1 MPRIKRT
8 ARKQPMEDVVYEEP
22 PQDHRLGKYFK
33 TLDDLN
39 GYMLTFSDH
48 KEIPPRYLEISLIA
62 SQNFNSLAKI
72 LDDQGL
78 MYFVEIRDRY
88 YPDLVGI
95 AYSTLSIVFNEEN
108 KEEFMFK
115 FKFFKK
121 EYELDCH
128 TLASIWNLQYLG
140 SLFDGKHALE
150 SWGPHIKQH
159 AYHLFNIQRQSRK
172 KLSCSVFNTEMKVLH
187 YILNY
192 VLMPR
197 AHGHGHVT
205 DDDHFIMYAM
215 VNEVTINWN
224 YFIVQHMLRFK
235 KGQSSIGF
243 GIDLSEEVSKTL
255 VNSSVIDIR
264 TLHHMGRAMEDQ
276 GQEEEAPQAHQAP
289 QAPQAS
295 HEPQVGPSQQSSMLD
310 LMHVLQRIEQTQ
322 DRMDRQ
328 FQSVDRRLHRI
339 ELYLEIEEDEDEDQ
353 D

>member
-1 MPRIKRT
+1 MPRMKRT
-8 ARKQPMEDVVYEEP
+8 AKKQPMEDVVYEEP
-22 PQDHRLGKYFK
+22 PQDHPLGKYFK

-48 KEIPPRYLEISLIA
+48 KKIPPRYLEISLIG
-62 SQNFNSLAKI
+62 SQHFNTLAKI

-78 MYFVEIRDRY
+78 MDFVKIRDRY

-108 KEEFMFK
+108 KEEFIFK
-115 FKFFKK
+115 FKLFKK

-150 SWGPHIKQH
+150 SWGPNITQH
-159 AYHLFNIQRQSRK
+159 AYDLFNIQCQPRK
-172 KLSCSVFNTEMKVLH
+172 KISCSVFNTEMRVLH

-192 VLMPR
+192 ILMPR

-205 DDDHFIMYAM
+205 VDDLVIM
-215 VNEVTINWN
+215 
-224 YFIVQHMLRFK
+224 
-235 KGQSSIGF
+235 
-243 GIDLSEEVSKTL
+243 IDLSEEVSKTL
-255 VNSSVIDIR
+255 GNSGVVDIR
-264 TLHHMGRAMEDQ
+264 TLHHMGRAMED
-276 GQEEEAPQAHQAP
+276 EEAPQAHQAP

-295 HEPQVGPSQQSSMLD
+295 HEAQVGSSQQPSMLD
-310 LMHVLQRIEQTQ
+310 LMHVLQRIEQNQ
-322 DRMDRQ
+322 DCMNRW
-328 FQSVDRRLHRI
+328 FQRVDRRLHWI
-339 ELYLEIEEDEDEDQ
+339 EQYLEIEENEDEDQ